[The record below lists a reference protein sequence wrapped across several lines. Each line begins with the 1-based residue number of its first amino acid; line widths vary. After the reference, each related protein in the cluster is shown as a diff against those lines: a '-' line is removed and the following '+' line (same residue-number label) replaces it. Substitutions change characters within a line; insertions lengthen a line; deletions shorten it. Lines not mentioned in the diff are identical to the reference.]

1 MESFVWNECFVT
13 GLPTVDEQHLRLVEL
28 INRFGEGVMEARA
41 VTQPQLEAVFA
52 ELADYA
58 RFHFHD
64 EEALMAQHAVD
75 ERYQTL
81 HHREHHHFL
90 QEVTRLHHSLSSADP
105 AAATRLQQ
113 FLVDWLAYHILG
125 SDQDLARQIEAI
137 DAGTSPDE
145 AYRTRRRARDPATS
159 TLLHSLDRLF
169 HHVSE
174 RNRELMAW
182 NQTLE
187 ARVAERTRELSL
199 ANQRLEQQALTDVL
213 TGLANRRHAMQCL
226 QAEWPNPAEPG
237 RSLACVMVDADGLKG
252 VNDIHGHGAGDE
264 VLRHIARALS
274 GAVRNDDTVCR
285 LGGDEYLVISRHTTP
300 EGAQRL
306 AEKLVQAVR
315 ELRVPLGP
323 GAIWPGSVSVG
334 VALRQPE
341 MPQVDALLRAAD
353 LALYE
358 AKRAGRNRFAMAPLT
373 PLTPLTPAGPASGN
387 R

>member
-13 GLPTVDEQHLRLVEL
+13 GLPSVDEQHERLVEL
-28 INRFGEGVMEARA
+28 INRFGDGLMQARD
-41 VTQPQLEAVFA
+41 VSPVQLEAVFS

-58 RFHFHD
+58 RFHFRD
-64 EEALMAQHAVD
+64 EEALMAQHTVD
-75 ERYQTL
+75 LRYQTL
-81 HHREHHHFL
+81 HQREHQHFL
-90 QEVTRLHHSLSSADP
+90 LEVSRLHDSLHSSDP

-125 SDQDLARQIEAI
+125 SDHDLARQIEAI
-137 DAGTSPDE
+137 DSGTSPDE

-159 TLLHSLDRLF
+159 TLLMSLDRLF

-187 ARVAERTRELSL
+187 ARVEERTRELSL

-213 TGLANRRHAMQCL
+213 TGLSNRRHAMQCL
-226 QAEWPNPAEPG
+226 QAEWPAAEVPG
-237 RSLACVMVDADGLKG
+237 GSLACIMVDADGLKG
-252 VNDIHGHGAGDE
+252 VNDVHGHGAGDE
-264 VLRHIARALS
+264 VLRHIARALK

-315 ELRVPLGP
+315 ELRVPLGQ
-323 GAIWPGSVSVG
+323 GAVWPGSVSVG

-341 MPQVDALLRAAD
+341 MPQVDSLLRAAD
-353 LALYE
+353 QALYE
-358 AKRAGRNRFAMAPLT
+358 AKRAGRNRFVMLPPL
-373 PLTPLTPAGPASGN
+373 PAAPASIN